1 MGEFINPAI
10 VPKVKVYTGEEIPGM
25 GIGTFGSDRVSAEE
39 VSNAVAGA
47 LRSGYRMFD
56 CAACYGNEDQIGEV
70 FQAAFDE
77 GVVERK
83 ELFIMSKVWN
93 DMHRKVEEACTKSI
107 RDLKCDYL
115 DMYFIHWPFPN
126 YHAPGCDVDSRN
138 PDSRPFSVEEFMDT
152 YRQCESLVEKGL
164 IRHIGISNM
173 TIPKLEA
180 VLPLMKIRPAACEI
194 ELHPCM
200 QQKELFDYLVAH
212 DIQVIGY
219 MPLGSPQRPERDIMP
234 EDIADM
240 EQPVIRE
247 IAAVHNCHP
256 ALICLKW
263 SHQLGAIPIPFS
275 VREKNYVSNLKSI
288 TEDPLTDEEMAK
300 IATLERNNRLVKGHV
315 FLWPGAKDWHDL
327 WDEDGKIVTLD

>member
-164 IRHIGISNM
+164 IRYIGISNM

-247 IAAVHNCHP
+247 IAAAHNCHP

-263 SHQLGAIPIPFS
+263 RRTMSAI
-275 VREKNYVSNLKSI
+275 
-288 TEDPLTDEEMAK
+288 
-300 IATLERNNRLVKGHV
+300 
-315 FLWPGAKDWHDL
+315 
-327 WDEDGKIVTLD
+327 